1 MLKIHRYTAWQDK
14 VRKYKIVLDGN
25 TLGKI
30 SEGETLAFPISNGKH
45 ELTLKIDWCRSQ
57 KLIFEKND
65 SDVEFECGSNLR
77 GWKIFLGI
85 LYVTLKYN
93 EYISLKQ
100 IK

>member
-1 MLKIHRYTAWQDK
+1 MLKIRRYSTWQDK
-14 VRKYKIVLDGN
+14 IRKYKIVLDGN

-30 SEGETLAFPISNGKH
+30 SDGETLEFPISNGKH

-57 KLIFEKND
+57 KLTFDKKD
-65 SDVEFECGSNLR
+65 DDVEFECASNSQGLN
-77 GWKIFLGI
+77 IFLGI
-85 LYVTLKYN
+85 LYVTFKYN